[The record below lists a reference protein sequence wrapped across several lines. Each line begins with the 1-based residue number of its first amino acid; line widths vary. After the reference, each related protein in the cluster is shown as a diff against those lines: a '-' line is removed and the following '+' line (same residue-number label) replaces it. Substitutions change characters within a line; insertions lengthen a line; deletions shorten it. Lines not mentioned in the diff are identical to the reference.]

1 MSTELVRQ
9 NKITIEMIERWYE
22 QAVVL
27 TSAGEVVEISDADSG
42 DLIAWSI
49 AMRESYL
56 SFRAMQD
63 AVEAELGTRI
73 RQTGGE
79 IKSEFGT
86 ARETIGRGSVSGI
99 AAARIRDELVMLAEN
114 GTIRPEAVDNVA
126 PLVAHVTPAKLSQFV
141 EDQREA
147 VRLILEPLIP
157 EKRRSIKIDYT
168 K

>member
-9 NKITIEMIERWYE
+9 NKITVDMVERWYE
-22 QAVVL
+22 EAVVL
-27 TSAGEVVEISDADSG
+27 TSTGEVVEISEATSG

-63 AVEAELGTRI
+63 AVEHELGTRI

-79 IKSEFGT
+79 IKSEYGV
-86 ARETIGRGSVSGI
+86 ARETISRGSVSGI

-114 GTIRPEAVDNVA
+114 GTIPPEAVDNVA

-141 EDQREA
+141 EDQREG

-157 EKRRSIKIDYT
+157 EKRRTVKIDYT

>member
-1 MSTELVRQ
+1 MSSELVRQ

-22 QAVVL
+22 EAVVL
-27 TSAGEVVEISDADSG
+27 TSSGEVVEISDATSD
-42 DLIAWSI
+42 DLVAWSI

-56 SFRAMQD
+56 KFRAMQD
-63 AVEAELGTRI
+63 AVEHELGTRI

-79 IKSEFGT
+79 IKTEYGT
-86 ARETIGRGSVSGI
+86 AKESIGRGSVSGI
-99 AAARIRDELVMLAEN
+99 AAARIRDELLLLAAN
-114 GTIRPEAVDNVA
+114 GSIRPEAVDNVA

-141 EDQREA
+141 EDQHEA

-157 EKRRSIKIDYT
+157 EKRRTVKIEYA